1 MAYILILFLLMGSAF
16 FSGTE
21 IAYTSLNKL
30 KMKRDSENPSTVQ
43 KLVSFIY
50 NHYDYAL
57 STVLVGNNLV
67 NIGAT
72 SVATVLA
79 VKLAADL
86 GGRISDDTAST
97 IVTFVMTVLIL
108 IVGEIT
114 PKMIA
119 RRCNEQIAKF
129 AAWPLIIL
137 MVLFFPVVWLTSC
150 IVSLFSLL
158 WKREEQTVTITE
170 EELENLLDTAEDE
183 GVIDESETDLLQSAL
198 EFTDLDAA
206 DILTPRIDVVGFELH
221 DSMDFIL
228 KTISETQFS
237 RFPVYERTIDHV
249 VGILYV
255 KHLLKE
261 LVDNREVQLSDLL
274 LEPVYIPKTM
284 KLHDIMDEFRT
295 HQTHMVI
302 HDIMDEFRTHQT
314 HMVIVAD
321 EYGGIMGVVTMED
334 VLEQLVGEIWD
345 ENDDIVNDW
354 QELDKHRWECSG
366 DMNLTEFFDNLDL
379 DDEEIESDC
388 ATVGGWATENIGAM
402 PVAFD
407 AFDYL
412 QYTIL
417 VKHVDENH
425 RITRLLILEHTYR
438 PKDEDT

>member
-1 MAYILILFLLMGSAF
+1 MEYILLAFLLLGSAF

-21 IAYTSLNKL
+21 IAYTSLSKL
-30 KMKRDSENPSTVQ
+30 KMKREGETSAIQ
-43 KLVSFIY
+43 KLVGFIY

-79 VKLAADL
+79 VRLAQRLD
-86 GGRISDDTAST
+86 GRLSDDGASAIVT
-97 IVTFVMTVLIL
+97 IVMTIIIL

-114 PKMIA
+114 PKMVA
-119 RRCNEQIAKF
+119 RRRSEAFAKL
-129 AAWPLIIL
+129 AAWPLLVL
-137 MVLFFPVVWLTSC
+137 MILFFPVVWLTSC
-150 IVSLFSLL
+150 IVNLFGRL
-158 WKREEQTVTITE
+158 WKKDEQAVTITE
-170 EELENLLDTAEDE
+170 EEFENLLDTAEDE
-183 GVIDESETDLLQSAL
+183 GVIDESETELLQSAL

-221 DSMDFIL
+221 ESTEQIL
-228 KTISETQFS
+228 QVISETQFS

-261 LVDNREVQLSDLL
+261 LVNNKDVQLQDLL

-284 KLHDIMDEFRT
+284 RLHDIMDQFRT
-295 HQTHMVI
+295 H
-302 HDIMDEFRTHQT
+302 RT

-354 QELDKHRWECSG
+354 QPLGKHRYEASG

-379 DDEEIESDC
+379 DDEDLESDC
-388 ATVGGWATENIGAM
+388 ATLGGWAAESIGAM
-402 PVAFD
+402 PVVFD
-407 AFDYL
+407 SFDY
-412 QYTIL
+412 QHFTIL
-417 VKHVDENH
+417 VKHVDDNH
-425 RITRLLILEHTYR
+425 RITRLLILEH
-438 PKDEDT
+438 PHLQENADE

>member
-1 MAYILILFLLMGSAF
+1 MAYLLIFFLLMGSAF

-21 IAYTSLNKL
+21 IAYTSLSKL
-30 KMKRDSENPSTVQ
+30 KMKRDSDNPTTVQ
-43 KLVSFIY
+43 KLVGFIY
-50 NHYDYAL
+50 NHYDFAL

-79 VKLAADL
+79 VNLAVGLD
-86 GGRISDDTAST
+86 GRITDETAST
-97 IVTFVMTVLIL
+97 IVTLVMTVLIL
-108 IVGEIT
+108 IIGEIT

-119 RRCNEQIAKF
+119 RRCNEAIAKF
-129 AAWPLIIL
+129 AAWPLLIL
-137 MVLFFPVVWLTSC
+137 MILFFPVVWVTTG
-150 IVSLFSLL
+150 IVNLFSLL
-158 WKREEQTVTITE
+158 WRRDTQPVTITE

-183 GVIDESETDLLQSAL
+183 GVIDESETELLQSAL

-206 DILTPRIDVVGFELH
+206 DILTPRIDVIGFELH
-221 DSMDFIL
+221 DSMEYIL
-228 KTISETQFS
+228 DTIAETQFS
-237 RFPVYERTIDHV
+237 RYPVYERTIDHV

-261 LVDNREVQLSDLL
+261 LVDNKDVQLTDLL

-284 KLHDIMDEFRT
+284 KLHDIMDEFRN
-295 HQTHMVI
+295 HQS
-302 HDIMDEFRTHQT
+302 

-354 QELDKHRWECSG
+354 QQLDKHRWECSG
-366 DMNLTEFFDNLDL
+366 DMNLTEFFGNLDL
-379 DDEEIESDC
+379 DDDKLESDC

-407 AFDYL
+407 SFDYL
-412 QYTIL
+412 QFTIL

-425 RITRLLILEHTYR
+425 RISRLLILEHTYR
-438 PKDEDT
+438 PDDDE

>member
-1 MAYILILFLLMGSAF
+1 MLPYLLIALLLMGSAF

-21 IAYTSLNKL
+21 IAYTSLSKL
-30 KMKRDSENPSTVQ
+30 KMKRDSENPTLIHR
-43 KLVSFIY
+43 LVGFIY

-79 VKLAADL
+79 VNLAAQL
-86 GGRISDDTAST
+86 NGRISDDTAST
-97 IVTFVMTVLIL
+97 IVTLVMTVLIL

-119 RRCNEQIAKF
+119 RRCSEQIARI
-129 AAWPLIIL
+129 AAWPLLVMMI
-137 MVLFFPVVWLTSC
+137 LFFPVVWLTGC
-150 IVSLFSLL
+150 IVKVLSLL
-158 WKREEQTVTITE
+158 WKRDSQAVTITE
-170 EELENLLDTAEDE
+170 EEFENLLDTAEDE
-183 GVIDESETDLLQSAL
+183 GVFDENETELLQSAL
-198 EFTDLDAA
+198 EFTDMDAA

-221 DSMDFIL
+221 DSMEHIL
-228 KTISETQFS
+228 EVIAETQFS

-249 VGILYV
+249 IGILYV

-261 LVDNREVQLSDLL
+261 LVDNKDVTLSDLI

-284 KLHDIMDEFRT
+284 KLHDIMDEFRS
-295 HQTHMVI
+295 
-302 HDIMDEFRTHQT
+302 HQT

-354 QELDKHRWECSG
+354 QQLGPHRWECSG

-379 DDEEIESDC
+379 DDEKLDSDC

-407 AFDYL
+407 SFDYE
-412 QYTIL
+412 QFTVL

-425 RITRLLILEHTYR
+425 RIARLLILEHTYHR
-438 PKDEDT
+438 KDDEE

>member
-21 IAYTSLNKL
+21 IAYTSLSKL
-30 KMKRDSENPSTVQ
+30 KMKRDNENPSTVQ
-43 KLVSFIY
+43 KLVNFIY

-72 SVATVLA
+72 SVATVIA

-97 IVTFVMTVLIL
+97 LVTVLMTVLIL

-158 WKREEQTVTITE
+158 WKREEQAVTITE
-170 EELENLLDTAEDE
+170 EELENILDTAEDE
-183 GVIDESETDLLQSAL
+183 GVIDESETELLQSAL

-206 DILTPRIDVVGFELH
+206 DILTPRIDVVGFEIH
-221 DSMDFIL
+221 DGMDFIL
-228 KTISETQFS
+228 KTIAETQFS

-261 LVDNREVQLSDLL
+261 LVDNRDVQLSDLL

-284 KLHDIMDEFRT
+284 KLHE
-295 HQTHMVI
+295 
-302 HDIMDEFRTHQT
+302 IMDEFRTHQT

-354 QELDKHRWECSG
+354 QELGKHRWECSG

-388 ATVGGWATENIGAM
+388 TTVGGWATENIGAM

-407 AFDYL
+407 SFDYL
-412 QYTIL
+412 QFTIL

-425 RITRLLILEHTYR
+425 RITRLLILEHTYH
-438 PKDEDT
+438 PKDEDE

>member
-1 MAYILILFLLMGSAF
+1 MAYVLIVFLLLGSAF

-21 IAYTSLNKL
+21 IAYTSLSKL
-30 KMKRDSENPSTVQ
+30 KLKRDSEHPNTVQ
-43 KLVSFIY
+43 KLVNFIY

-57 STVLVGNNLV
+57 STILVGNNLV

-79 VKLAADL
+79 VKLAASL
-86 GGRISDDTAST
+86 GGRLSDDAASSL
-97 IVTFVMTVLIL
+97 VTVIMTVLIL

-119 RRCNEQIAKF
+119 RRCSDTIARF
-129 AAWPLIIL
+129 AAWPLLVL
-137 MVLFFPVVWLTSC
+137 MILFFPVVWLTSC
-150 IVSLFSLL
+150 IVTLFSLL
-158 WKREEQTVTITE
+158 WKKDTQSVTITE
-170 EELENLLDTAEDE
+170 EEFENLLDTAEDE
-183 GVIDESETDLLQSAL
+183 GVIDESETELLQSAL

-237 RFPVYERTIDHV
+237 RFPVYARTIDHV

-261 LVDNREVQLSDLL
+261 LVDNRDVQLSDLL

-284 KLHDIMDEFRT
+284 KLHE
-295 HQTHMVI
+295 
-302 HDIMDEFRTHQT
+302 IMDEFRTHQT

-345 ENDDIVNDW
+345 ENDDIVSFW
-354 QELDKHRWECSG
+354 QQLDKHRWECSG

-379 DDEEIESDC
+379 DDEDIETDC

-402 PVAFD
+402 PVVFD

-425 RITRLLILEHTYR
+425 RITRLLILEHTYT
-438 PKDEDT
+438 PKDDDT

>member
-1 MAYILILFLLMGSAF
+1 MAYLLIFFLLMGSAF

-21 IAYTSLNKL
+21 IAYTSLSKL
-30 KMKRDSENPSTVQ
+30 KMKRDSENSTTVQ
-43 KLVSFIY
+43 KLVGFIY

-79 VKLAADL
+79 VNLAVRMD
-86 GGRISDDTAST
+86 GRITDETAST
-97 IVTFVMTVLIL
+97 IVTLIMTVLIL
-108 IVGEIT
+108 IIGEIT

-119 RRCNEQIAKF
+119 RRCNETIAKF
-129 AAWPLIIL
+129 AAWPLLIL
-137 MVLFFPVVWLTSC
+137 MILFFPVVWVSTG
-150 IVSLFSLL
+150 IVNLFSLL
-158 WKREEQTVTITE
+158 WKKDTQSVTITE

-183 GVIDESETDLLQSAL
+183 GVIDESETELLQSAL

-206 DILTPRIDVVGFELH
+206 DILTPRIDVIGFELH
-221 DSMDFIL
+221 DSMEYIL
-228 KTISETQFS
+228 NTIAETQFS
-237 RFPVYERTIDHV
+237 RYPVYERTIDHV

-261 LVDNREVQLSDLL
+261 LVDNKDVQLSDLL

-284 KLHDIMDEFRT
+284 KLHDIMDEFRL
-295 HQTHMVI
+295 HQS
-302 HDIMDEFRTHQT
+302 

-321 EYGGIMGVVTMED
+321 EYGGIMGIVTMED

-354 QELDKHRWECSG
+354 QQLDKHRWECSG
-366 DMNLTEFFDNLDL
+366 DMNLSEFFDNLDM
-379 DDEEIESDC
+379 DDDKLESDC

-407 AFDYL
+407 SFDYL
-412 QYTIL
+412 QFTIL

-425 RITRLLILEHTYR
+425 RISRLLILEHTYR
-438 PKDEDT
+438 PEDDE

>member
-1 MAYILILFLLMGSAF
+1 MMAYLLIFFLLMGSAF

-21 IAYTSLNKL
+21 IAYTSLSKL
-30 KMKRDSENPSTVQ
+30 KMKRDSEHPTTAQ
-43 KLVSFIY
+43 KLVGFIY

-79 VKLAADL
+79 VNLAVRLD
-86 GGRISDDTAST
+86 GRITDETASA
-97 IVTFVMTVLIL
+97 IVTVVMTGLIL
-108 IVGEIT
+108 IIGEIT

-119 RRCNEQIAKF
+119 RRCSEAIAKF
-129 AAWPLIIL
+129 AAWPLLLL
-137 MVLFFPVVWLTSC
+137 MILFFPVVWISTG
-150 IVSLFSLL
+150 IVNLFSLL
-158 WKREEQTVTITE
+158 WKKDTHSVTITE

-183 GVIDESETDLLQSAL
+183 GVIDESETELLQSAL

-206 DILTPRIDVVGFELH
+206 DILTPRIDVIGFELH

-228 KTISETQFS
+228 NTIAETQFS
-237 RFPVYERTIDHV
+237 RYPVYERTIDHV

-261 LVDNREVQLSDLL
+261 LVDNRDVQLSDLL

-284 KLHDIMDEFRT
+284 KLHDIMDEFRS
-295 HQTHMVI
+295 HQS
-302 HDIMDEFRTHQT
+302 

-354 QELDKHRWECSG
+354 QQLGKHRWECSG

-379 DDEEIESDC
+379 DDEKLDSDC

-407 AFDYL
+407 SFDYL
-412 QYTIL
+412 QFTIL

-425 RITRLLILEHTYR
+425 RISRLLILEHTYR
-438 PKDEDT
+438 PEDDE

>member
-1 MAYILILFLLMGSAF
+1 MAYLLIFFLLLGSAF

-21 IAYTSLNKL
+21 IAYTSLSKL
-30 KMKRDSENPSTVQ
+30 KMKRDSENPSTAQ
-43 KLVSFIY
+43 KLVGFIY
-50 NHYDYAL
+50 THYDYAL

-79 VKLAADL
+79 GNLAVRMD
-86 GGRISDDTAST
+86 GRITDQTAST
-97 IVTFVMTVLIL
+97 IVTLVMTVLIL
-108 IVGEIT
+108 IIGEIT
-114 PKMIA
+114 PKMVA
-119 RRCNEQIAKF
+119 RRCSETIAKI
-129 AAWPLIIL
+129 AAWPLLIL
-137 MVLFFPVVWLTSC
+137 MILFFPVVWISTG
-150 IVSLFSLL
+150 IVNLFRIL
-158 WKREEQTVTITE
+158 WMTDAQAVTITE

-183 GVIDESETDLLQSAL
+183 GVIDESETELLQSAL
-198 EFTDLDAA
+198 EFTDLAAA
-206 DILTPRIDVVGFELH
+206 DILTPRIDVIGFELH

-228 KTISETQFS
+228 DTIAETQFS
-237 RFPVYERTIDHV
+237 RYPVYELTIYHV

-261 LVDNREVQLSDLL
+261 LVDNKDVQLTDLL

-284 KLHDIMDEFRT
+284 KLHDIMDEFRS
-295 HQTHMVI
+295 HQS
-302 HDIMDEFRTHQT
+302 

-354 QELDKHRWECSG
+354 QQLDKYRWECSG

-379 DDEEIESDC
+379 DDEQLESDC
-388 ATVGGWATENIGAM
+388 ATVGGWATENIGTM

-407 AFDYL
+407 SFDYL

-425 RITRLLILEHTYR
+425 RISRLLILEHTYR
-438 PKDEDT
+438 PPDDDE